1 MTEFE
6 ALTDSELDELDE
18 FLFAQMEAGRQTML
32 LGAAHGFYTAELCGP
47 QPMPFS
53 DAIDLV
59 LGEAAFESERQHRR
73 LRALLGR
80 LWLEVEAQL
89 DAGEDF
95 EPLLHQIEGD
105 DGQPQT
111 LFADWCL
118 GFIDAVENS
127 EAWQERLASDSPP
140 DEIGSPEQ
148 LLEQLPASVTV
159 ALTPIVTLSY
169 RGLWEAQQ
177 MVLKEG
183 GELDEQDA
191 LDLPAVFRDE
201 VAELTPQQV
210 QTMIDLI
217 GPCVLRL
224 DELNADWRADS
235 DAAAQMP
242 VRVDKIGRNDPCPC
256 GSGRKYKKCCGAAAN
271 DSGA

>member
-18 FLFAQMEAGRQTML
+18 FLFAQMDAGHQTML

-47 QPMPFS
+47 QPIPFS
-53 DAIDLV
+53 DAIELV
-59 LGEAAFESERQHRR
+59 LGDAVFESERQHKR

-95 EPLLHQIEGD
+95 EPLLHQTEGD

-127 EAWQERLASDSPP
+127 EAWQERLAA
-140 DEIGSPEQ
+140 DEAPGEIRDIEQ
-148 LLEQLPASVTV
+148 LLQDMPASVTV
-159 ALTPIVTLSY
+159 ALTPIVTLGY
-169 RGLWEAQQ
+169 RGIWEAQQ
-177 MVLKEG
+177 MLLNEG
-183 GELDEQDA
+183 GTLDEQDA
-191 LDLPAVFRDE
+191 IDLPAVFRDE
-201 VAELTPQQV
+201 VAQLTPEQV
-210 QTMIDLI
+210 QALLDLI
-217 GPCVLRL
+217 GPCVCRL
-224 DELNADWRADS
+224 DELNAEWRADS
-235 DAAAQMP
+235 DGPAQLP
-242 VRVDKIGRNDPCPC
+242 VRVDKVGRNDPCPC
-256 GSGRKYKKCCGAAAN
+256 GSGRKFKKCCGAAAN
-271 DSGA
+271 DAGA